1 MSDTLYR
8 VHDRWR
14 ATAHAHISCAQA
26 NARTAHNEA
35 LAQLATRRGG
45 RGGEERRSVARP
57 PKVKSRGGTGRNT
70 GGESP
75 AAIKRK
81 HKIKGKSGARERRL
95 HDWEDGFGVVIWAL
109 FWVIFTF
116 VRLSLYSIFEDTY
129 LGFGMLHLMCYQC
142 GWTDGYLN

>member
-81 HKIKGKSGARERRL
+81 HKIKGKSGARERRA
-95 HDWEDGFGVVIWAL
+95 IA
-109 FWVIFTF
+109 
-116 VRLSLYSIFEDTY
+116 RLGGWIRCGH
-129 LGFGMLHLMCYQC
+129 LGSFL
-142 GWTDGYLN
+142 GYLYVR